1 MPINLCSN
9 CGRITGRRTCPWHA
23 GNDNTRRQAPPF
35 TVRLA
40 EARRATVSQ
49 RRSILREFL
58 IPFKAWRKAHQ
69 EKVARKARA

>member
-1 MPINLCSN
+1 MPINLCSD

-35 TVRLA
+35 TAQAPEVRRL
-40 EARRATVSQ
+40 EPVRAHITW
-49 RRSILREFL
+49 RIDR
-58 IPFKAWRKAHQ
+58 PFKGWRKAHQ